1 MMFSALSRQEHIVA
15 DPQRE
20 KEILSS
26 AGRPTFHAEIK
37 LVDEN
42 GVEVKRGE
50 PGEVAV
56 RCANIMSGYFKNP
69 EATAETLKD
78 GWLYSGDIA
87 RQDEEGF
94 LYIVDRKKDM
104 IVSGGFNIFPREI
117 EDVLFEHP
125 AVKGAAVI
133 GVPHEKWGEEVK
145 ALVVLHEG
153 QSATQE
159 ELIKFVKNRKGS
171 LMAPK
176 SVEFWDAIPLTNLG
190 KLDKKAMRTKFW
202 KGKDRMVS

>member
-1 MMFSALSRQEHIVA
+1 MFSALSRQEHIVA

-37 LVDEN
+37 LVGEN
-42 GVEVKRGE
+42 GEVVKRGE
-50 PGEVAV
+50 SGEVVV

-145 ALVVLHEG
+145 ALVVLHEDK
-153 QSATQE
+153 SASGE
-159 ELIKFVKNRKGS
+159 ELIQFVKDRKGS
-171 LMAPK
+171 IMAPK
-176 SVEFWDAIPLTNLG
+176 SVEFWDEIPLTNLG